1 MKNPD
6 KLFEKNVSY
15 KTLSKISKMV
25 IEEEITYQKIIQ
37 VMI

>member
-6 KLFEKNVSY
+6 KLFEKNVSF
-15 KTLSKISKMV
+15 KTLLKISKMV